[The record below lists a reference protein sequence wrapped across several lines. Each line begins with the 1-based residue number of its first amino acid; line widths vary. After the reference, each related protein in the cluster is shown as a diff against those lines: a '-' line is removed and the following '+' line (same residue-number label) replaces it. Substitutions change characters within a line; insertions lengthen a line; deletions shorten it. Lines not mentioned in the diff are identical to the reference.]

1 MSINAFHSPPS
12 QGGARGESVRG
23 ESEIKWIVIHCS
35 ATKLSQDFSIERIR
49 KIHVEEK
56 GMIDVGYHYYIRK
69 NGVLEIGRPEDKI
82 GAHVKGFNDKSIGV
96 CYEGGLAEDGSPQD
110 TRTAEQIMTMHR
122 LLRDLRRK
130 YPTAKIVGHRDLLK
144 YRTKSCP
151 CFDAIPYYQ
160 YLDAFEV
167 SK

>member
-1 MSINAFHSPPS
+1 MSNNSFHSPPS
-12 QGGARGESVRG
+12 QGGVRG
-23 ESEIKWIVIHCS
+23 ESEIKWIVRHCS
-35 ATKLSQDFSIERIR
+35 ATKLSQDYTKEKLERDHKNRGFSAI
-49 KIHVEEK
+49 
-56 GMIDVGYHYYIRK
+56 GYHYYIRK
-69 NGVLEIGRPEDKI
+69 NGVLEIGRPEDQI

-130 YPTAKIVGHRDLLK
+130 YPTTKIVGHRDLLK

-160 YLDAFEV
+160 YLDAFV
-167 SK
+167 AST

>member
-35 ATKLSQDFSIERIR
+35 ATKLSQDYTKEKLERDHKKRGFSAI
-49 KIHVEEK
+49 
-56 GMIDVGYHYYIRK
+56 GYHYYIRK
-69 NGVLEIGRPEDKI
+69 NGVLEIGRPEDQI

-130 YPTAKIVGHRDLLK
+130 YPAAKIVGHRDLLK

-151 CFDAIPYYQ
+151 CFDAIPYYR
-160 YLDAFEV
+160 YLDAFV
-167 SK
+167 ASK